1 MNAPPAEW
9 LPPLMAAGAT
19 VGWLALCWQAWRQHR
34 ARGVAEPSTLQRLCV
49 SYASQGGEAKH
60 IAERTVAWL
69 CAAGVDAS
77 LCALERLNAK
87 ALPDTLLIVAST
99 HGDGEAPDH
108 AASVLTHWRALASHE
123 APSHHAVLA
132 LGDNHYSHF
141 CAFGHQLDAQ
151 LTALGSRALW
161 PLLAVNR
168 LDNLL
173 IQKWFQHLKT
183 HFSLSNASIPTAE
196 QASATRWRLVARTR
210 LTPDETDTP
219 LYWLAL
225 RPVMPAMPLQWR
237 AGDTVALRLADFSA
251 DEPARLYSIASL
263 PEEGHLALVV
273 RQHTRGRVSRW
284 LCEQAALGAEIT
296 LHERANSTFQV
307 SAETRAPLLL
317 IGNGSGMGCLRALL
331 YEQAQR
337 HQHGHWLLLGE
348 RYPFDNSIENDF
360 RAWHDS
366 GHLVRLEYVYSRAQP
381 ERRYVQHAL
390 REQAARVKQWMANG
404 GAIRVCGGQAM
415 GCAVDAALREILGVD
430 CMQSLASAGRYRRD
444 LF

>member
-19 VGWLALCWQAWRQHR
+19 VSWLALCWRAWRQHR
-34 ARGVAEPSTLQRLCV
+34 ARCVVKPATFQRLCV
-49 SYASQGGEAKH
+49 SYASQGGEAKT
-60 IAERTVAWL
+60 IAERTAAWL
-69 CAAGVDAS
+69 SASGVETS
-77 LCALERLNAK
+77 FCALDTLNAD
-87 ALPDTLLIVAST
+87 ALPDTLFIVAST

-108 AASVLTHWRALASHE
+108 AASVLAHWRALASRDV
-123 APSHHAVLA
+123 PRHHAVLA
-132 LGDNHYSHF
+132 LGDNHYPHF

-210 LTPDETDTP
+210 LTPDATDAP

-225 RPVMPAMPLQWR
+225 RPVTPTMPLQWR

-273 RQHTRGRVSRW
+273 RQHARGRVSRW

-307 SAETRAPLLL
+307 SAEARAPLLL

-348 RYPFDNSIENDF
+348 RYPFDNSIESDF
-360 RAWHDS
+360 RAWHAS

-390 REQAARVKQWMANG
+390 REHAAQVKQWIADG
-404 GAIRVCGGQAM
+404 GMIRVCGGQAM
-415 GCAVDAALREILGVD
+415 GCAVDMALREILGAECV
-430 CMQSLASAGRYRRD
+430 QQLASAGRYRRD